1 MKSGGIESVKEFT
14 KMTDSLE
21 KKLGYKFTN
30 PKLLNVALRHRSC
43 GGVSNE
49 RFEFLGDS
57 VVNFVIA
64 AELFRKYPKF
74 KEGEL
79 SRLRSNLINKETLA
93 TLAKEFDVGDYL
105 YLGAGERKSGGFR
118 RISILAN
125 TMEAII
131 GAIYL
136 DSNMEICQRKIL
148 EWYGTRLVGL
158 TITGQKDPK
167 SELQELVQARGLPL
181 PVYKIVATHGKAH
194 KQIFHVECIVQG
206 LEIVSKGQGTS
217 KQEAEQN
224 AAKQFLTQLK

>member
-1 MKSGGIESVKEFT
+1 
-14 KMTDSLE
+14 MTDLLE
-21 KKLGYKFTN
+21 RKLGYKFKN
-30 PKLLNVALRHRSC
+30 PKLLKVALRHRSF

-49 RFEFLGDS
+49 RLEFLGDS

-93 TLAKEFDVGDYL
+93 ILAKEFDVGDCL
-105 YLGAGERKSGGFR
+105 YLGIGEKKSGGFR
-118 RISILAN
+118 RTSILAN

-136 DSNMEICQRKIL
+136 DSTMEICQQKIL
-148 EWYGTRLVGL
+148 EWYGARLVGL
-158 TITGQKDPK
+158 TIAGQKDPK
-167 SELQELVQARGLPL
+167 SELQEFLQARGLPL
-181 PVYKIVATHGKAH
+181 PVYKVIATYGKAH
-194 KQIFHVECIVQG
+194 KQIFHLQCTVQG
-206 LEIVSKGQGTS
+206 LEIISEGQGTN

-224 AAKQFLTQLK
+224 AAKKFFAQLE